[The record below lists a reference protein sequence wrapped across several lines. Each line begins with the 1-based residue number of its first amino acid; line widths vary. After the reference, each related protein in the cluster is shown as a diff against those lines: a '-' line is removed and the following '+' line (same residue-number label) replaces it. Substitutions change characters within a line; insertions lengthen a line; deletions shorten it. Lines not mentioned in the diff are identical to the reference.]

1 MAELLTTTQDTWTT
15 VHPWYQL
22 FKHRLHHID
31 VNHIIMV
38 PNVPGV
44 VGEDLRKEFKKE
56 GMLVPIVIN
65 NNNLLI
71 EGSRR
76 LQYFKNE
83 GSHVLAYKAKNDDEE
98 KFLIELNKKF
108 KEEGI
113 PEIAICI
120 GVNSCIC
127 IAGNFGAT
135 DRFAFSLIGDPCNV
149 AARLESATKVAGVN
163 VLIGE
168 ETSKYSNFKLKSL
181 QPIEVKGKEKPLE
194 VYTWENNYS

>member
-38 PNVPGV
+38 PNVPV
-44 VGEDLRKEFKKE
+44 MVDEDLRKKFKKE
-56 GMLVPIVIN
+56 GMLVPIVID

-83 GSHVLAYKAKNDDEE
+83 GSHVLAYKAKNNDEE
-98 KFLIELNKKF
+98 KFLIELNKKCIELHPNIF
-108 KEEGI
+108 DWGFMFEKDMRKYTDKVLPLLQEGI
-113 PEIAICI
+113 QPAL
-120 GVNSCIC
+120 VN
-127 IAGNFGAT
+127 
-135 DRFAFSLIGDPCNV
+135 
-149 AARLESATKVAGVN
+149 
-163 VLIGE
+163 
-168 ETSKYSNFKLKSL
+168 
-181 QPIEVKGKEKPLE
+181 
-194 VYTWENNYS
+194 